1 MLSVSDLNTDTVCKT
16 PPAVPNSSPPFVATF
31 IACPAVPVPILN
43 VAGLNVSSYNILSF
57 AFVLE
62 LSVPSNTKAS
72 PEFEPLPSV
81 PFNKID
87 SELFALNPRIE
98 SVDNSVEPTALFG
111 IFAEVTFRNFG
122 FFLGADQIVQNSV
135 PAIVF
140 LQVPFA
146 IASGTMLRTTL
157 IYDFFKNK
165 GKKIINIISYVIG
178 IMLFIGIAVGG
189 WTDMIKGWEIGEY
202 QGIGAI
208 EFPVYPIR
216 TVIIFSSII
225 VVFIYISLIINSFT
239 QKK

>member
-1 MLSVSDLNTDTVCKT
+1 MGDHLLNFLKKT
-16 PPAVPNSSPPFVATF
+16 PELLQSIAAIWLILVAIT
-31 IACPAVPVPILN
+31 
-43 VAGLNVSSYNILSF
+43 
-57 AFVLE
+57 
-62 LSVPSNTKAS
+62 
-72 PEFEPLPSV
+72 
-81 PFNKID
+81 
-87 SELFALNPRIE
+87 
-98 SVDNSVEPTALFG
+98 

-122 FFLGADQIVQNSV
+122 LFLGADQIVQNSV

-157 IYDFFKNK
+157 IYDFFKER
-165 GKKIINIISYVIG
+165 GKRIVNRISYIIG
-178 IMLFIGIAVGG
+178 VLLFTGIAVGG

-225 VVFIYISLIINSFT
+225 IVIIYSTLIIKTFVND
-239 QKK
+239 KKQTLNLN

>member
-1 MLSVSDLNTDTVCKT
+1 MLNFLKKT
-16 PPAVPNSSPPFVATF
+16 PE
-31 IACPAVPVPILN
+31 L
-43 VAGLNVSSYNILSF
+43 LQSF
-57 AFVLE
+57 AAIWLILVAI
-62 LSVPSNTKAS
+62 T
-72 PEFEPLPSV
+72 
-81 PFNKID
+81 
-87 SELFALNPRIE
+87 
-98 SVDNSVEPTALFG
+98 

-122 FFLGADQIVQNSV
+122 LFLGADQIVQNSV

-157 IYDFFKNK
+157 IYDFFKER
-165 GKKIINIISYVIG
+165 GKKIVNRISYIIG
-178 IMLFIGIAVGG
+178 VLLFTGIAVGG

-225 VVFIYISLIINSFT
+225 IVIIHSTLIIKTFVNDRKQT
-239 QKK
+239 LNLN

>member
-1 MLSVSDLNTDTVCKT
+1 MLNFLKKT
-16 PPAVPNSSPPFVATF
+16 PELLQSVAA
-31 IACPAVPVPILN
+31 IWLIL
-43 VAGLNVSSYNILSF
+43 VAI
-57 AFVLE
+57 
-62 LSVPSNTKAS
+62 T
-72 PEFEPLPSV
+72 
-81 PFNKID
+81 
-87 SELFALNPRIE
+87 
-98 SVDNSVEPTALFG
+98 

-122 FFLGADQIVQNSV
+122 LFLGADQIVQNSV

-157 IYDFFKNK
+157 IYDFFKER
-165 GKKIINIISYVIG
+165 GKRIVNRISYIIG
-178 IMLFIGIAVGG
+178 VLLFTGIAVGG

-225 VVFIYISLIINSFT
+225 IVIIYSTLIIKTFVNY
-239 QKK
+239 KKQNLNLN

>member
-1 MLSVSDLNTDTVCKT
+1 MNNLQQTLWYIITTFLLGEKLLNHIKKT
-16 PPAVPNSSPPFVATF
+16 PEYLQSVAA
-31 IACPAVPVPILN
+31 IWLIL
-43 VAGLNVSSYNILSF
+43 VAL
-57 AFVLE
+57 
-62 LSVPSNTKAS
+62 T
-72 PEFEPLPSV
+72 
-81 PFNKID
+81 
-87 SELFALNPRIE
+87 
-98 SVDNSVEPTALFG
+98 
-111 IFAEVTFRNFG
+111 IFAEVTFRNLG
-122 FFLGADQIVQNSV
+122 IFLGADQIVQNSV

-157 IYDFFKNK
+157 IYDFFKK
-165 GKKIINIISYVIG
+165 RGKTVINIISYLIG

-225 VVFIYISLIINSFT
+225 VVFIYLSLIFKSFIS
-239 QKK
+239 KK

>member
-1 MLSVSDLNTDTVCKT
+1 MGDHLLNFLKKT
-16 PPAVPNSSPPFVATF
+16 PELLQSVAA
-31 IACPAVPVPILN
+31 IWLIL
-43 VAGLNVSSYNILSF
+43 VAI
-57 AFVLE
+57 
-62 LSVPSNTKAS
+62 T
-72 PEFEPLPSV
+72 
-81 PFNKID
+81 
-87 SELFALNPRIE
+87 
-98 SVDNSVEPTALFG
+98 

-122 FFLGADQIVQNSV
+122 LFLGADQIVQNSV

-157 IYDFFKNK
+157 IYDFFKER
-165 GKKIINIISYVIG
+165 GKRIVNRISYIIG
-178 IMLFIGIAVGG
+178 VLLFTGIAVGG

-225 VVFIYISLIINSFT
+225 IVIIYSTLIIKTFVNY
-239 QKK
+239 KKQNLNLN

>member
-1 MLSVSDLNTDTVCKT
+1 MGDHLLNFLKKT
-16 PPAVPNSSPPFVATF
+16 PELLQSVAA
-31 IACPAVPVPILN
+31 IWLIL
-43 VAGLNVSSYNILSF
+43 VAI
-57 AFVLE
+57 
-62 LSVPSNTKAS
+62 T
-72 PEFEPLPSV
+72 
-81 PFNKID
+81 
-87 SELFALNPRIE
+87 
-98 SVDNSVEPTALFG
+98 

-122 FFLGADQIVQNSV
+122 LFLGADQIVQNSV

-157 IYDFFKNK
+157 IYDFFKER
-165 GKKIINIISYVIG
+165 GKRIVNRISYIIG
-178 IMLFIGIAVGG
+178 VLLFTGIAVGG

-225 VVFIYISLIINSFT
+225 IVIIYSTLIIKTFVND
-239 QKK
+239 KKQTLNLN

>member
-1 MLSVSDLNTDTVCKT
+1 LGDHLLNFLKKT
-16 PPAVPNSSPPFVATF
+16 PELLQSIAAIWLILVAIT
-31 IACPAVPVPILN
+31 
-43 VAGLNVSSYNILSF
+43 
-57 AFVLE
+57 
-62 LSVPSNTKAS
+62 
-72 PEFEPLPSV
+72 
-81 PFNKID
+81 
-87 SELFALNPRIE
+87 
-98 SVDNSVEPTALFG
+98 

-122 FFLGADQIVQNSV
+122 LFLGADQIVQNSV

-157 IYDFFKNK
+157 IYDFFKER
-165 GKKIINIISYVIG
+165 GKRIVNRISYIIG
-178 IMLFIGIAVGG
+178 VLLFTGIAVGG

-225 VVFIYISLIINSFT
+225 IVIIYSTLIIKTFVND
-239 QKK
+239 KKQTLNLN

>member
-1 MLSVSDLNTDTVCKT
+1 MLNFLKKT
-16 PPAVPNSSPPFVATF
+16 PELLQSVAA
-31 IACPAVPVPILN
+31 IWLIL
-43 VAGLNVSSYNILSF
+43 VAI
-57 AFVLE
+57 
-62 LSVPSNTKAS
+62 T
-72 PEFEPLPSV
+72 
-81 PFNKID
+81 
-87 SELFALNPRIE
+87 
-98 SVDNSVEPTALFG
+98 

-122 FFLGADQIVQNSV
+122 LFLGADQIVQNSV

-157 IYDFFKNK
+157 IYDFFKER
-165 GKKIINIISYVIG
+165 GKKIVNRISYIIG
-178 IMLFIGIAVGG
+178 VLLFTGIAVGG

-225 VVFIYISLIINSFT
+225 IVIIYSTLIIKTFVND
-239 QKK
+239 KKQTLNLN

>member
-1 MLSVSDLNTDTVCKT
+1 LGDHLLNFLKKT
-16 PPAVPNSSPPFVATF
+16 PELLQSVAA
-31 IACPAVPVPILN
+31 IWPIL
-43 VAGLNVSSYNILSF
+43 VAI
-57 AFVLE
+57 
-62 LSVPSNTKAS
+62 T
-72 PEFEPLPSV
+72 
-81 PFNKID
+81 
-87 SELFALNPRIE
+87 
-98 SVDNSVEPTALFG
+98 

-122 FFLGADQIVQNSV
+122 LFLGADQIVQNSV

-157 IYDFFKNK
+157 IYDFFKER
-165 GKKIINIISYVIG
+165 GKRIVNRISYIIG
-178 IMLFIGIAVGG
+178 VLLFTGIAVGG

-225 VVFIYISLIINSFT
+225 IVIIYSTLIIKTFVND
-239 QKK
+239 KKQNLNLN